1 MVNHVLQLSLQAFL
15 YACGSARDK
24 GVCVLCL
31 STEMLEARLYSLPIV
46 HVHTRLFCG
55 IYVLSLTTTYYS
67 KLVLRIVKMHMGD
80 PRL

>member
-46 HVHTRLFCG
+46 HVHTRTFLLNIYFEPDYDLLFKAG
-55 IYVLSLTTTYYS
+55 S
-67 KLVLRIVKMHMGD
+67 RNF
-80 PRL
+80 